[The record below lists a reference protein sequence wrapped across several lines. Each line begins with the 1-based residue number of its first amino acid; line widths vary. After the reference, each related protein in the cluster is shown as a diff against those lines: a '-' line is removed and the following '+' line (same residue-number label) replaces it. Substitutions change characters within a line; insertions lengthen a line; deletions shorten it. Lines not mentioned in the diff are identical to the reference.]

1 MRRTLDLTATTL
13 LAVTL
18 TACPGTDK
26 TTAGD
31 ATSDAST
38 TGTTGPTTGT
48 TGPTTG
54 PSTEPPSTDTDTDT
68 GEPSA
73 LCPEHTAA
81 DACCCFEAH
90 VNLSSTVENVCG
102 TTSLCPAVEF
112 ECSEIDETCTAADEA
127 AVDCVLAALSA
138 GTMIGALTIHWDIDN
153 GYGQRK
159 IDVYLQGDRTAYVAH
174 KEELD
179 ASGFFEPVGLYDLR
193 EAAHFDACRA
203 EADLQAKADCLET
216 VVEGEASEVCIES
229 FAYET

>member
-1 MRRTLDLTATTL
+1 MRRYLDLTATTL
-13 LAVTL
+13 LALTL

-31 ATSDAST
+31 TATDAS
-38 TGTTGPTTGT
+38 TTGT

-54 PSTEPPSTDTDTDT
+54 PSTEPASTDTDT

-73 LCPEHTAA
+73 LCPDHTAA

-112 ECSEIDETCTAADEA
+112 ECSEIDETCTTADEA
-127 AVDCVLAALSA
+127 AVDCVLAALAA
-138 GTMIGALTIHWDIDN
+138 GTMVGSLTIHYDIDSN
-153 GYGQRK
+153 YGQRK

-179 ASGFFEPVGLYDLR
+179 ASGYFEPVGRYDLR
-193 EAAHFDACRA
+193 EAAHFNACRA
-203 EADLQAKADCLET
+203 ETDLQAKAECLKT
-216 VVEGEASEVCIES
+216 VVDGEASEVCIES
-229 FAYET
+229 FVYET

>member
-1 MRRTLDLTATTL
+1 MRRYLDLTAATL
-13 LAVTL
+13 LTVTL

-31 ATSDAST
+31 TATDAST
-38 TGTTGPTTGT
+38 TGTTGT

-54 PSTEPPSTDTDTDT
+54 PSTDSDT
-68 GEPSA
+68 GEPGA
-73 LCPEHTAA
+73 LCPDHTAA

-112 ECSEIDETCTAADEA
+112 ECSEVDETCTAADEA

-138 GTMIGALTIHWDIDN
+138 GTMVGSLSIHWVIDN
-153 GYGQRK
+153 YYGQRK

-179 ASGFFEPVGLYDLR
+179 LSGYFEPVGLYDLR

-203 EADLQAKADCLET
+203 EADLQAKAECLKT

-229 FAYET
+229 FVYET